1 MAKIEKV
8 VCDCCRREITGE
20 EHHAKLVLPILKQG
34 EGIEDLRL
42 ITKEMDICNV
52 CACEIASA
60 YYKQARKYGYSGL
73 RAFCMEV
80 DDG

>member
-8 VCDCCRREITGE
+8 ICDCCRREIIDDQ
-20 EHHAKLVLPILKQG
+20 HAKLVLPIIEDGKG
-34 EGIEDLRL
+34 EGPLL